1 MVASLAL
8 AHRWLITGSSLAR
21 HWAGCRSLCSLGR
34 LAWCPAVCRSAAAV
48 QPTPVQSSPSVS
60 FLAVTC
66 TRPTLSLSLSC
77 SLFHP
82 HSRPH
87 SPSHSLHPLG
97 FSPRARLTSSISP
110 DLSSPS
116 LVRASAGCRLARLL
130 HIAVPTNA
138 ARLLPACPPPV
149 HTLALLLP
157 HRYTTLCPASQRT
170 PADTPP
176 APCFPSS

>member
-8 AHRWLITGSSLAR
+8 AGRWLVAGSSLA
-21 HWAGCRSLCSLGR
+21 LCSLGR
-34 LAWCPAVCRSAAAV
+34 LVCVRVSLCRSRPAH
-48 QPTPVQSSPSVS
+48 PVQSSPSVS
-60 FLAVTC
+60 FLATTY
-66 TRPTLSLSLSC
+66 TRPTLSLSC

-82 HSRPH
+82 HSHSHARPH
-87 SPSHSLHPLG
+87 SPSLG

-116 LVRASAGCRLARLL
+116 LVRASAGCRLARLP

-138 ARLLPACPPPV
+138 ARLLPACPPPAR
-149 HTLALLLP
+149 TLALDLP

-176 APCFPSS
+176 APCLLSS

>member
-8 AHRWLITGSSLAR
+8 AGRWLVAGSSLALSAL
-21 HWAGCRSLCSLGR
+21 WAGLCVRVSLCRSR
-34 LAWCPAVCRSAAAV
+34 PAHPA
-48 QPTPVQSSPSVS
+48 QSSPSVS
-60 FLAVTC
+60 FLAVAATY
-66 TRPTLSLSLSC
+66 TRPTLSLSC

-82 HSRPH
+82 HPHSHARPH
-87 SPSHSLHPLG
+87 SPSLG

-116 LVRASAGCRLARLL
+116 LVRASAGCRLARLP

-138 ARLLPACPPPV
+138 ARLLPACPLPAR
-149 HTLALLLP
+149 TLALDLP

-176 APCFPSS
+176 APCFRSS

>member
-8 AHRWLITGSSLAR
+8 AGRWLVAGSSLALSAL
-21 HWAGCRSLCSLGR
+21 WAGLCVRVSLCRSR
-34 LAWCPAVCRSAAAV
+34 PA
-48 QPTPVQSSPSVS
+48 QSSPSVS

-77 SLFHP
+77 SLSCSLLHP

-138 ARLLPACPPPV
+138 ARLLPACPPSAR
-149 HTLALLLP
+149 TLALDLP

-176 APCFPSS
+176 APCFRSS